1 MGWSLARAGV
11 IGLSVAG
18 LVVVAGYA
26 WWAQQPKSGPVQLA
40 ALATPAARPAAVVEL
55 AEVVAEAMPDEL
67 SAVGS
72 LRSNESVILRPEV
85 SGRISKISF
94 KDGTP
99 VARGA
104 VLIEFDAAVQQAE
117 LQQAQANVSLAES
130 NFRRTSDLFER
141 RFISQS
147 ARDEAVSRREVA
159 RAAVQLAQAQLARM
173 RVVAPFA
180 GTVGI
185 RNVSVGDYVKDGED
199 LVNLEDV
206 SILKLDFR
214 LPEIYHASL
223 RVGQAVEVS
232 SDALPGVMIPA
243 TIDAIDPLV
252 DTQGR
257 AVVMRASLPNADN
270 KLRPGMFARVRV
282 TLDARPSVPVVPEE
296 ALMPGAGNR
305 MFVYRVVDRVANR
318 VEVRTGARRDSR
330 VEIVE
335 GLGLGDVVV
344 TAGQLKLRD
353 GDEVRT
359 SADGGGAIAPAT
371 ASAHAG

>member
-1 MGWSLARAGV
+1 MGGVLAKSVV

-18 LVVVAGYA
+18 LLALGAYA
-26 WWAQQPKSGPVQLA
+26 WWAQQPKSAPVQLA
-40 ALATPAARPAAVVEL
+40 ALTTPTAQPAAVVEL
-55 AEVVAEAMPDEL
+55 AEVVLEPMPDEL

-85 SGRISKISF
+85 SGRISRISF
-94 KDGTP
+94 EDGMP
-99 VARGA
+99 VALGA

-117 LQQAQANVSLAES
+117 LQQAQANLSLAES
-130 NFRRTSDLFER
+130 NFRRVSDLFER

-147 ARDEAVSRREVA
+147 ARDEAASRREVS

-185 RNVSVGDYVKDGED
+185 RNVSVGDYVKDGEE

-206 SILKLDFR
+206 SVLKLDFR
-214 LPEIYHASL
+214 LPEIHHSSL

-232 SDALPGVMIPA
+232 SDALPGVTIPA

-257 AVVMRASLPNADN
+257 AVVLRASLSNADN
-270 KLRPGMFARVRV
+270 QLRPGMFARVRV
-282 TLDARPSVPVVPEE
+282 TLDARPAVPVVPEE
-296 ALMPGAGNR
+296 ALMPAAGNR
-305 MFVYRVVDRVANR
+305 MFVYRVVEGVARR
-318 VEVRTGARRDSR
+318 VEVRTGARRDTR

-353 GDEVRT
+353 GDAVRIG
-359 SADGGGAIAPAT
+359 SDGGGAVAPAT
-371 ASAHAG
+371 SARAG